1 MNKKYHKHDYRFVAV
16 LDNFSL
22 QICTSAHYLLSD
34 VIVPDAMIKDDWT
47 DRPDKDSDGED
58 STQVGQGHNIKVKLS
73 TLYTT
78 MNPTLP
84 EVPRVCDSDLIV
96 LD

>member
-1 MNKKYHKHDYRFVAV
+1 M
-16 LDNFSL
+16 
-22 QICTSAHYLLSD
+22 LSD

-73 TLYTT
+73 TFYTT

-84 EVPRVCDSDLIV
+84 EVSRVCDSDLIV
-96 LD
+96 LDKEFLSNEI

>member
-1 MNKKYHKHDYRFVAV
+1 MHVYKFLAILVN
-16 LDNFSL
+16 LSL

-47 DRPDKDSDGED
+47 DRPDKDSDEED
-58 STQVGQGHNIKVKLS
+58 STQVGQWSQHQGVKLS

-78 MNPTLP
+78 MNLTLP
-84 EVPRVCDSDLIV
+84 EVSRVCDFDLIV
-96 LD
+96 FDKEFF

>member
-1 MNKKYHKHDYRFVAV
+1 MHVYKFLAILVNLF
-16 LDNFSL
+16 L

-47 DRPDKDSDGED
+47 DRPDKDSDEED
-58 STQVGQGHNIKVKLS
+58 SSQVGQGHNIKVKLS

-84 EVPRVCDSDLIV
+84 EVLRVCDLDLIFFDKEF
-96 LD
+96 L

>member
-1 MNKKYHKHDYRFVAV
+1 MAIWVNLF
-16 LDNFSL
+16 L

-47 DRPDKDSDGED
+47 DRPDKDSDEED
-58 STQVGQGHNIKVKLS
+58 SSQVGQSHNMKIKLS

-84 EVPRVCDSDLIV
+84 AVSRVCEFDLIV
-96 LD
+96 FDIEFL